1 MYDTLLLL
9 GEQHDLIGADVAKGS
24 LSKLISLH
32 TITIIFLV
40 MRTFR
45 ILPSS

>member
-24 LSKLISLH
+24 LSKLTS
-32 TITIIFLV
+32 ITSHNYNYFPCDEN
-40 MRTFR
+40 F
-45 ILPSS
+45 